1 MKNAEKV
8 KNNASEGMI
17 NLEFSSLVLMEREK
31 DTNFFVRELGSY
43 EVDDGANYIT
53 KMYYDGEKINL
64 YFDTDRDVEE
74 WEYTAIFDLFN
85 EEAFTGKGYS
95 INEEDDEYNP
105 TWVLKFS
112 YDEEHSIVQ
121 GKLKEICLII
131 QEEMLKVFEM
141 IKDNKEKY

>member
-1 MKNAEKV
+1 MKSAKEV

-17 NLEFSSLVLMEREK
+17 DLEFSSLVLMEREK
-31 DTNFFVRELGSY
+31 GTNFFVRELGSY

-64 YFDTDRDVEE
+64 YFDTQKDVEE

-85 EEAFTGKGYS
+85 EEAFTSKGYS
-95 INEEDDEYNP
+95 ISSEDDEYNP

-112 YDEEHSIVQ
+112 YEEEHSIVQ

-131 QEEMLKVFEM
+131 QEEMLKVFEV

>member
-1 MKNAEKV
+1 MKNVEKINYNTL
-8 KNNASEGMI
+8 KGMI

-53 KMYYDGEKINL
+53 KMYYDGELINL
-64 YFDTDRDVEE
+64 YFDTDKDVEE

-85 EEAFTGKGYS
+85 EEAFTSKGYIIKS
-95 INEEDDEYNP
+95 EDDEYNP

-112 YDEEHSIVQ
+112 YDEEHSIIQ
-121 GKLKEICLII
+121 GKLKEICLLI
-131 QEEMLKVFEM
+131 QEEILKVLEL
-141 IKDNKEKY
+141 IKDKKENY